1 MCPLFDKPPV
11 IVFLLYILSPRA
23 EGSVLLSSLLESDR
37 AVFAHLAL
45 AIELFALFPLWC
57 RHITAFHP
65 VRSRVPHL
73 FTTFSCRRRVSPST
87 CSSEV

>member
-1 MCPLFDKPPV
+1 MRPLVDNLS
-11 IVFLLYILSPRA
+11 VFVLLLCILLPCT

-65 VRSRVPHL
+65 VRSKVAHL
-73 FTTFSCRRRVSPST
+73 FVHI
-87 CSSEV
+87 EL